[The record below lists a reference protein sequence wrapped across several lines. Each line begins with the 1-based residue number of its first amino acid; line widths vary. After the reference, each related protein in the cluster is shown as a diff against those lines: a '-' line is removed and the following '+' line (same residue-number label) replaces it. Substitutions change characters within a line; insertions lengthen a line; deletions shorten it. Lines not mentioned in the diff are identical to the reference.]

1 MVRLGIIELTIAA
14 DVEQYINSKPYLSI
28 KKIMVPVKDKRKLR
42 EVLEENEITSVI
54 NIARSRA
61 AE

>member
-1 MVRLGIIELTIAA
+1 MVSNHLNALTSAA
-14 DVEQYINSKPYLSI
+14 DVEQHINSKPYLSI
-28 KKIMVPVKDKRKLR
+28 KKIFVPVKDKRKLR